1 MIKESF
7 DNNKYTVVFPD
18 DGGLHALRYDARW
31 RDLTGDGLV
40 LAMLFEVNKLRA
52 VVSEVHSWICCACL
66 STPDDMAQN
75 FERIAAIT
83 SPDYEGEP

>member
-52 VVSEVHSWICCACL
+52 VVS
-66 STPDDMAQN
+66 
-75 FERIAAIT
+75 
-83 SPDYEGEP
+83 